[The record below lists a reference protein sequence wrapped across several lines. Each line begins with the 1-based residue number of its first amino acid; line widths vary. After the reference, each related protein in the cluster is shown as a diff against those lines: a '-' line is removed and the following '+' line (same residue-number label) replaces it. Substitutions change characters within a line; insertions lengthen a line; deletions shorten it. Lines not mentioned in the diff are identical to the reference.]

1 MRVSEGSGD
10 LGVPGCRGSP
20 SVFLC
25 QVPPAMEAPPEP
37 FTQSKGAARS
47 PEGARQEAAGAGI
60 SRVGLGDQDG
70 EGAGVASPAQ
80 VLLGGGEGR
89 AGAAPAGEAG
99 KHLLV
104 LQTVHLQAGEEDE
117 EKEAEPQG
125 GVRVVMQDE
134 APVVVV
140 GEGVGVQQDV
150 PPGVAISLQDGIY
163 TFHDMELMQIS
174 VLQDAAPGKSKESK
188 STEKFADVLLI
199 KIDRSKEVLAV
210 EGKVHQAP
218 TAEELRGSELPALE
232 GKKIQSCKPDGGG
245 SASHH
250 DYKEEDAT
258 PSEEADIKYTE
269 TFRAQTNALQQKE
282 EKETFSC
289 VLCTFTCLRMSSLN
303 RHMKIHSDE
312 KPHLCH
318 LCLRAFRTV
327 TLLRNHMNTHTG
339 TRPYKCSDCDM
350 AFVTSGELARHRRY
364 KHTLEKPFKCTLCKY
379 CSVEAS
385 KLKRHIRSHTGERP
399 YHCSLCS
406 YASKDTYKLKRHMI
420 THSGE
425 KPYQCYVCQARFTQS
440 GTMKIHVLQKHSENV
455 PRHQCPRCET
465 VIARKSD
472 LRVHLRNLHSH
483 LAVALKC
490 SYCEAVFHERYALI
504 QHKKTHRN
512 EKKFKCDQC
521 SYACKQERH
530 LIVHK
535 RIHTGEKPFICLC
548 CSKCFRQKQL
558 LTVHFRK
565 YHDSDFKP
573 TVFECPKCG
582 KSYSRWSNMHKHAE
596 TCGFM
601 RANTITSSKGSK
613 GKKKRCRSL
622 EHAKQEAVDQGS
634 FQDVSIMN
642 MEDCGTEIVPVTY
655 GIEMTTP
662 REQKTEITCEMLF
675 DTMDK

>member
-282 EKETFSC
+282 AEKETFSC

-327 TLLRNHMNTHTG
+327 TLLRNHMNTHT
-339 TRPYKCSDCDM
+339 
-350 AFVTSGELARHRRY
+350 
-364 KHTLEKPFKCTLCKY
+364 
-379 CSVEAS
+379 
-385 KLKRHIRSHTGERP
+385 
-399 YHCSLCS
+399 
-406 YASKDTYKLKRHMI
+406 
-420 THSGE
+420 GE